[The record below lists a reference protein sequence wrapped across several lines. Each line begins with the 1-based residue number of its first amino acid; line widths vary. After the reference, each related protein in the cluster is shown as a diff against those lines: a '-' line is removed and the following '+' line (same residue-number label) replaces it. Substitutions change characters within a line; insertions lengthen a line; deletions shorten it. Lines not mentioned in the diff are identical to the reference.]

1 MAVTMQN
8 KIGAVMLVAAY
19 LLLIPGVSLPVIH
32 VTSILDKGVLAE
44 MGKETFMTS
53 QDIPPFMMQLVAG
66 FIDNIQ
72 ISGTE
77 VIQKTSN
84 SIIGTAETLWHD
96 GNLLVAV
103 LIILFSVVIPV
114 LKGSLLAVAGVFV
127 KPVQPG
133 QSAQESRVSK
143 VANAL
148 SKWSMADVFVIALV
162 ISFLGANANT
172 SVSELIQTK
181 AEFGEGFYFFLG
193 YCILSI
199 TSAQLMK
206 RTG

>member
-1 MAVTMQN
+1 MQN
-8 KIGAVMLVAAY
+8 KIGAVMLVVAY

-32 VTSILDKGVLAE
+32 VTSILDKGALAE
-44 MGKETFMTS
+44 MGKQSFMAS

-84 SIIGTAETLWHD
+84 SIIGTAETLWND
-96 GNLLVAV
+96 GNALVAV
-103 LIILFSVVIPV
+103 LIVFFSVLIPV
-114 LKGSLLAVAGVFV
+114 FKGSLLAIAGLLAREN
-127 KPVQPG
+127 KDG
-133 QSAQESRVSK
+133 SIINI
-143 VANAL
+143 ANVL
-148 SKWSMADVFVIALV
+148 SKWSMADVFVMALV

-172 SVSELIQTK
+172 SASELIQTK

-206 RTG
+206 RI